1 MDSKKS
7 GSANTIIQKLS
18 GRTTTIISAITWVLV
33 YLLARWLLDNQQ
45 LDEGARIVVALM
57 PIVPFALFLGLMLAG
72 IRQMDELH
80 RKVHL
85 EALAIAYPLAMLLLM
100 LLGLLELVIPLPP
113 EDWSYRHVWQFL
125 PLFYFIGLAFTWR
138 RYQ

>member
-1 MDSKKS
+1 MNKFF
-7 GSANTIIQKLS
+7 QKLS
-18 GRTTTIISAITWVLV
+18 GERIAIVSVVTWVLV
-33 YLLARWLLDNQQ
+33 YLIARGLLDNQQ
-45 LDEGARIVVALM
+45 LNQGLRVVVALA
-57 PIVPFALFLGLMLAG
+57 PIVPFAFFLVSILAS

-85 EALAIAYPLAMLLLM
+85 EALAIAFPLAMLMLM

-113 EDWSYRHVWQFL
+113 EDWSYRHVWSFL
-125 PLFYFIGLAFTWR
+125 PIFYFLGLAFTWR

>member
-1 MDSKKS
+1 MN
-7 GSANTIIQKLS
+7 AIFEKLS
-18 GRTTTIISAITWVLV
+18 QKPIIVISAAVLWALV
-33 YLLARWLLDNQQ
+33 YFLARWLLDNRQ
-45 LDEGARIVVALM
+45 LQDGLRVVVVLT
-57 PIVPFALFLGLMLAG
+57 PIVPFAIFLVLMLAG

-85 EALAIAYPLAMLLLM
+85 EALAIAFPLTMLLLM
-100 LLGLLELVIPLPP
+100 LLGLLELVIPLSP

-125 PLFYFIGLAFTWR
+125 PLFYFLGLAFTWR

>member
-1 MDSKKS
+1 MN
-7 GSANTIIQKLS
+7 AILQKLS
-18 GRTTTIISAITWVLV
+18 GGTATLISAIAWVLI
-33 YLLARWLLDNQQ
+33 YLLARWLLDNGQ
-45 LDEGARIVVALM
+45 LSEGMRIIVALM
-57 PIVPFALFLGLMLAG
+57 PIVPFAIFLGLMLAG

-85 EALAIAYPLAMLLLM
+85 EALAIAFPLAMLLLM
-100 LLGLLELVIPLPP
+100 LLGLLELVIPLSP

-125 PLFYFIGLAFTWR
+125 PLLYFLGLAFTWR

>member
-1 MDSKKS
+1 M
-7 GSANTIIQKLS
+7 NTILQKLS
-18 GRTTTIISAITWVLV
+18 QKPVAIISGIIWVLV

-45 LDEGARIVVALM
+45 LGEGLRVVVALM
-57 PIVPFALFLGLMLAG
+57 PIVPFSFFLILVLSG

-100 LLGLLELVIPLPP
+100 LLGLLELVIPLST
-113 EDWSYRHVWQFL
+113 EGWSYREVWQFL

>member
-1 MDSKKS
+1 M
-7 GSANTIIQKLS
+7 NTILEKLS
-18 GRTTTIISAITWVLV
+18 QKPIVVIASAVIWALV
-33 YLLARWLLDNQQ
+33 YFLARWLLDNHQ
-45 LDEGARIVVALM
+45 LQDGLRVAVALT
-57 PIVPFALFLGLMLAG
+57 PILPFAIFLMLMLAG

-85 EALAIAYPLAMLLLM
+85 EALAIAFPLTMLLLM
-100 LLGLLELVIPLPP
+100 LLGLLELVIPLSP

-125 PLFYFIGLAFTWR
+125 PLFYFLGLAFTWR

>member
-1 MDSKKS
+1 MNSFLQKV
-7 GSANTIIQKLS
+7 SAKPTALLVGIL
-18 GRTTTIISAITWVLV
+18 WVLI
-33 YLLARWLLDNQQ
+33 YLLARWLLDSQPLQ
-45 LDEGARIVVALM
+45 EGLRIVVALT
-57 PIVPFALFLGLMLAG
+57 PILPFAFFLILILAG

-100 LLGLLELVIPLPP
+100 VLGLLELVLPLPMKG
-113 EDWSYRHVWQFL
+113 WSYREVWQFL
-125 PLFYFIGLAFTWR
+125 PLFYFIGLALTWR

>member
-1 MDSKKS
+1 M
-7 GSANTIIQKLS
+7 NTILEKLS
-18 GRTTTIISAITWVLV
+18 QKPIVVISSAVLWALV
-33 YLLARWLLDNQQ
+33 YFLARWLLDNRQ
-45 LDEGARIVVALM
+45 LQDGLRVVVVLT
-57 PIVPFALFLGLMLAG
+57 PIVPFAIFLVLMLAG

-85 EALAIAYPLAMLLLM
+85 EALAIAFPLTMLLLM
-100 LLGLLELVIPLPP
+100 LLGLLELVIPLSP

-125 PLFYFIGLAFTWR
+125 PLFYFLGLAFTWR

>member
-7 GSANTIIQKLS
+7 DSANAIMQKLS
-18 GRTTTIISAITWVLV
+18 GGTGTIISAIAWVLI
-33 YLLARWLLDNQQ
+33 YLLARWLLDNQP
-45 LDEGARIVVALM
+45 LEEGVRIVVALL

-80 RKVHL
+80 RRVHL
-85 EALAIAYPLAMLLLM
+85 EALAIAYPLAMLLFM
-100 LLGLLELVIPLPP
+100 LLGLLELVIPLSP

-125 PLFYFIGLAFTWR
+125 PLLYFLGLAFTWR

>member
-1 MDSKKS
+1 M
-7 GSANTIIQKLS
+7 NTIFQKLS
-18 GRTTTIISAITWVLV
+18 QKPVAIISGIIWVLV

-45 LDEGARIVVALM
+45 LGEGLRVVVALM
-57 PIVPFALFLGLMLAG
+57 PIVPFSFFLILMLAG

-100 LLGLLELVIPLPP
+100 LLGLLELVIPLST
-113 EDWSYRHVWQFL
+113 EGWSYREVWQFL
-125 PLFYFIGLAFTWR
+125 PLFYFVGLAFTWR

>member
-1 MDSKKS
+1 M
-7 GSANTIIQKLS
+7 NTILEKLS
-18 GRTTTIISAITWVLV
+18 QKPIVVISSAVIWALV
-33 YLLARWLLDNQQ
+33 YFLARWLLDNHQ
-45 LDEGARIVVALM
+45 LQDGLRVAVALT
-57 PIVPFALFLGLMLAG
+57 PILPFAIFLMLMLAG

-85 EALAIAYPLAMLLLM
+85 EALAIAFPLTMLLLM
-100 LLGLLELVIPLPP
+100 LLGLLELVIPLSP

-125 PLFYFIGLAFTWR
+125 PLFYFLGLAFTWR

>member
-1 MDSKKS
+1 MN
-7 GSANTIIQKLS
+7 AILQKLS
-18 GRTTTIISAITWVLV
+18 GGTATIISAIAWVLA

-45 LDEGARIVVALM
+45 LDESARIIVALL
-57 PIVPFALFLGLMLAG
+57 PIVPFALFLGLMLAR

-85 EALAIAYPLAMLLLM
+85 EALAIAFPLTMLLLM
-100 LLGLLELVIPLPP
+100 LLGLIELVIPLSPD
-113 EDWSYRHVWQFL
+113 DWSYRHVWQFL

>member
-1 MDSKKS
+1 MN
-7 GSANTIIQKLS
+7 AIIQKIS
-18 GRTTTIISAITWVLV
+18 GGTATIISAITWVLV
-33 YLLARWLLDNQQ
+33 YLFARWLLDSQQ
-45 LDEGARIVVALM
+45 LEEGARIVVALM
-57 PIVPFALFLGLMLAG
+57 PIVPFTLFLGLVLVG

-100 LLGLLELVIPLPP
+100 LLGLLELVIPLSP

-125 PLFYFIGLAFTWR
+125 PLLYFLGLAFTWR

>member
-1 MDSKKS
+1 
-7 GSANTIIQKLS
+7 
-18 GRTTTIISAITWVLV
+18 VLV
-33 YLLARWLLDNQQ
+33 YLLARWLLDNRP
-45 LDEGARIVVALM
+45 LEEGARIVVALL

-80 RKVHL
+80 RRVHL
-85 EALAIAYPLAMLLLM
+85 EALAIAYPLAMLLFM

-125 PLFYFIGLAFTWR
+125 PLLYFIGLACTWR

>member
-1 MDSKKS
+1 MNKITQRLTGKS
-7 GSANTIIQKLS
+7 A
-18 GRTTTIISAITWVLV
+18 AILTAATWVLV
-33 YLLARWLLDNQQ
+33 YLLARWLLDNHQ
-45 LDEGARIVVALM
+45 LQEGLRVVVALS
-57 PIVPFALFLGLMLAG
+57 PIVPFAFFLVLVLAN

-100 LLGLLELVIPLPP
+100 LLGLLELVIPLAP

-125 PLFYFIGLAFTWR
+125 PLLYFIGLAFTWR
-138 RYQ
+138 RYL